1 MKTSQKYLGLFL
13 FAAIAVYAT
22 IVFAGAP
29 LKGID
34 IKLGKN
40 PGGSPE
46 AKYTATTDGDGKFT
60 ISNLA
65 AGTYDLYCSY
75 AACAK
80 AINTKGTGA
89 VAKATLP
96 SRFSIEIDGISNLKI
111 SSATP
116 KSTSIPAL
124 DGASK
129 EGAYKAEITQD
140 WGPTKPGLTIVVSGK
155 TRELTGHVMLIK

>member
-13 FAAIAVYAT
+13 FAAIAIYAT

-40 PGGSPE
+40 PGGSPD
-46 AKYTATTDGDGKFT
+46 ARLSATTDANGKFT
-60 ISNLA
+60 ISNVA
-65 AGTYDLYCSY
+65 EGTYDLYCSY
-75 AACAK
+75 VACAR

-89 VAKATLP
+89 VARTSSP
-96 SRFSIEIDGISNLKI
+96 RFSIEIDGISNLKI

-116 KSTSIPAL
+116 TSTSIPAL

-129 EGAYKAEITQD
+129 ESAYKAEITQD
-140 WGPTKPGLTIVVSGK
+140 WGPTKPGLTIAVSGK
-155 TRELTGHVMLIK
+155 SKELTGHITLVK

>member
-13 FAAIAVYAT
+13 FAAITIYAT

-46 AKYTATTDGDGKFT
+46 AKYSATTDADGKFT
-60 ISNLA
+60 ISNVP

-75 AACAK
+75 AACAR

-89 VAKATLP
+89 VARTTAG
-96 SRFSIEIDGISNLKI
+96 RFAIEIDGISNLKI

-129 EGAYKAEITQD
+129 EAGYKAEITQD
-140 WGPTKPGLTIVVSGK
+140 WGPSKPGLTIAVSGK
-155 TRELTGHVMLIK
+155 SKELTGHVTLIK